1 VPRADYERRVSDTGL
16 ATVRGILLSD
26 DDKMRAS
33 VIERLMCEFEFSKS
47 SLQSVFGDLA
57 KPVID
62 KAEEL
67 VAADEGTPV
76 LITQGS
82 IYPEGRMLPVLIKGI
97 SPEQQ
102 IVSLPTG
109 ILSGYAGEAIPALIG
124 VGRAKTAKL
133 KVGDT
138 FPVRWRDARGTYDAD
153 EAEVVSI
160 MNVENFQV
168 DRGQVW
174 VPLER
179 LQRMVELP
187 GEASYVVVSQETDLL
202 IEPGGWHTMDVY
214 ALNEDM
220 IRGLAADQAFF
231 NIIYVIFLTLAAMG
245 IFNSQ
250 VLSIFRRRKEI
261 GTLMA
266 LGMPRGRVIGL
277 FTTEGGLHSLLAMV
291 LAACYGGPLLY
302 LLATK
307 GVALPYD
314 YSEMG
319 ILISQRLISVYPAG
333 LFVSTTLLVAGI
345 VTVVSYLPSRRIAKM
360 KPTEALTGRAN

>member
-1 VPRADYERRVSDTGL
+1 
-16 ATVRGILLSD
+16 
-26 DDKMRAS
+26 
-33 VIERLMCEFEFSKS
+33 
-47 SLQSVFGDLA
+47 
-57 KPVID
+57 
-62 KAEEL
+62 
-67 VAADEGTPV
+67 
-76 LITQGS
+76 
-82 IYPEGRMLPVLIKGI
+82 
-97 SPEQQ
+97 
-102 IVSLPTG
+102 
-109 ILSGYAGEAIPALIG
+109 
-124 VGRAKTAKL
+124 
-133 KVGDT
+133 
-138 FPVRWRDARGTYDAD
+138 
-153 EAEVVSI
+153 
-160 MNVENFQV
+160 
-168 DRGQVW
+168 
-174 VPLER
+174 
-179 LQRMVELP
+179 MVELP